1 MVALYV
7 TGGILALLVFGWG
20 ARKFVRWLS
29 SGDVAKAELKH
40 AQTKEEEDTLAKAIS
55 EEADADLARALD
67 DFGVRPPFPR
77 KPNGTP

>member
-40 AQTKEEEDTLAKAIS
+40 AQTKEA
-55 EEADADLARALD
+55 EEAVAQAVSKKADAELADELRRMR
-67 DFGVRPPFPR
+67 GSNPFR
-77 KPNGTP
+77 RS